1 METVK
6 IRTPQ
11 SLLRMLPRL
20 VGHTEAPSLVALPFS
35 RGRSGMPMALDLPDR
50 RSAAPIAHAVRRGAR
65 RADAVVL
72 VACLAQP
79 LGAGRLPLADEL
91 GHVARRLE
99 RAGMRVLEVLALAPD
114 AWGDYSAPAG
124 ARGPLA
130 ELELLDDPAPGV
142 PELPPIPG
150 VPEGRGSAAALE
162 VAAWLGAL
170 EGGVVAAARDDPI
183 AALELAVSLADRLEE
198 GPTALGID
206 PTKAAALAIAL
217 VVSPAQR
224 DLAIELA
231 IDGTSSAE
239 RTLDAIE
246 GDAATEAAANRFLG
260 VGPAPDVDR
269 LRDRLQ
275 RWTAIA
281 EATPLELRAPVL
293 VIVGFLHFFL
303 GRGRSA
309 GRCAELAMA
318 IDPALTMAPL
328 LRDIVDAKGAP
339 DWVLWSGGEAG
350 ARPATRE

>member
-20 VGHTEAPSLVALPFS
+20 VGETQAPSLVALPFS

-50 RSAAPIAHAVRRGAR
+50 RSAAPIAEAVRRGAR
-65 RADAVVL
+65 GADAVVL
-72 VACLAQP
+72 IACLEQP
-79 LGAGRLPLADEL
+79 LGTGRLPLADEL
-91 GHVARRLE
+91 GRVARRLE
-99 RAGMRVLEVLALAPD
+99 RSGMRVLDVLALAPD
-114 AWGDYSAPAG
+114 AWGDYSAPRG

-130 ELELLDDPAPGV
+130 ELDLLDDPAPGV
-142 PELPPIPG
+142 PALAPIPG
-150 VPEGRGSAAALE
+150 VPEGRGRAAALE
-162 VAAWLGAL
+162 VIAWLGEL
-170 EGGVVAAARDDPI
+170 LDGDVAAARDDPI
-183 AALELAVSLADRLEE
+183 AALELAVSLADRLDA
-198 GPTALGID
+198 GPSPLGVD
-206 PTKAAALAIAL
+206 PAKAAALAIAL
-217 VVSPAQR
+217 VASPAQR

-231 IDGTSSAE
+231 IDGAAAAA
-239 RTLDAIE
+239 RTLDAAE

-260 VGPAPDVDR
+260 IGPAPDADR
-269 LRDRLQ
+269 LRDRLR

-309 GRCAELAMA
+309 GRCAELAIA
-318 IDPALTMAPL
+318 IDPSLTMAPL

-339 DWVLWSGGEAG
+339 DWVLWSSGETG
-350 ARPATRE
+350 ARPASQE

>member
-20 VGHTEAPSLVALPFS
+20 VGETQAPSLVALPFS

-50 RSAAPIAHAVRRGAR
+50 RSAAPIAEAVRRGAR
-65 RADAVVL
+65 GADAVVL
-72 VACLAQP
+72 IACLEQP
-79 LGAGRLPLADEL
+79 LGTGRLPLADEL
-91 GHVARRLE
+91 GRVARRLE
-99 RAGMRVLEVLALAPD
+99 RSGMRVLDVLALAPD
-114 AWGDYSAPAG
+114 AWGDYSAPRG

-130 ELELLDDPAPGV
+130 ELDVLDDPAPGV
-142 PELPPIPG
+142 PALAPIPG

-162 VAAWLGAL
+162 VIAWLGEL
-170 EGGVVAAARDDPI
+170 LDGDVAAARDDPI
-183 AALELAVSLADRLEE
+183 AALELAVSLADRLDA
-198 GPTALGID
+198 GPSALGVD
-206 PTKAAALAIAL
+206 PAKAAALAIAL
-217 VVSPAQR
+217 VASPAQR

-231 IDGTSSAE
+231 IDGAAAVA
-239 RTLDAIE
+239 RTLDAAE

-260 VGPAPDVDR
+260 IGRAPDADR
-269 LRDRLQ
+269 LRDRLR

-309 GRCAELAMA
+309 GRCAELAIA
-318 IDPALTMAPL
+318 IDPSLTMAPL

-339 DWVLWSGGEAG
+339 DWVLWSGGETG
-350 ARPATRE
+350 ARPASQE